1 MDPETLLQIT
11 RTWSNQA
18 RLEFAHRLWDDM
30 IEAGWQPQ
38 PDDELAAE
46 LDRRLAAHEAN
57 PSDVMTSEEVWER
70 LRRKR

>member
-1 MDPETLLQIT
+1 MDPEALLQIT

-30 IEAGWQPQ
+30 VEAGWQPQ

-46 LDRRLAAHEAN
+46 LDRRLDAHEAN
-57 PSDVMTSEEVWER
+57 PSAVRTSEQVWER
-70 LRRKR
+70 ILGKR